1 MKPLIAVL
9 AAQGRSG
16 QACVAALLEAG
27 FRVRAGVRSESTL
40 PEHPDLDVV
49 RCDARNKDEVGMLL
63 DGADVAVSMIGHN
76 RRSSADVQSVAIQ
89 HCVDI
94 VSERQPETRII
105 SLTGTGVRLPGDRIP
120 LFDRAANFAIGVVD
134 PKRIADGKEHVRI
147 LQESTVDY
155 TILRVLK
162 LTGGRHQGTVTLT
175 PHGPAELF
183 TPRARV
189 GAAVVQL
196 IETGAFQRALP
207 VISGTSA

>member
-27 FRVRAGVRSESTL
+27 FRVRAGVRSASTL
-40 PEHPDLDVV
+40 PGHPGLEEM
-49 RCDARNKDEVGMLL
+49 RCDARNKDEVAALL
-63 DGADVAVSMIGHN
+63 DGADVAASMIGHN

-94 VSERQPETRII
+94 IAARQPETRLI

-120 LFDRAANFAIGVVD
+120 LFDRAANFAIGVMD

-147 LQESTVDY
+147 LQESPVDY
-155 TILRVLK
+155 TIIRVLK
-162 LTGGRHQGTVTLT
+162 LTGGSHHGTVNLT

-196 IETGAFQRALP
+196 VESGGFSRAMP
-207 VISGTSA
+207 VISGTS